1 MSVITKLRN
10 SASIVIAGIALLIA
24 GCAKYDEPITY
35 DVKYRGHSYIVF
47 LVKGQSSHTYVHDPD
62 CECHDVKEVS
72 K

>member
-1 MSVITKLRN
+1 MSTRTN
-10 SASIVIAGIALLIA
+10 SAAITIACIGSLLA

-47 LVKGQSSHTYVHDPD
+47 LVKGKTGQTYVHDPD
-62 CECHDVKEVS
+62 CECHDVKEGA

>member
-10 SASIVIAGIALLIA
+10 SAAITIACSSLLT

-47 LVKGQSSHTYVHDPD
+47 LVKGKNAHTYVHDPD
-62 CECHDVKEVS
+62 CECNDVKEVS